1 MRQLPAPGEE
11 WGWRSYPPP
20 QAAGRVWAPG
30 RAAGVGGRGGGLHDE
45 FSSELRELGSWA
57 LLGELGVCGG
67 KRWYPGSDRG
77 PPGKGTPREEHQ
89 ESGEKPSSGSGAGE
103 EVKQPRGVR
112 EGTRRGESPGEESRA
127 SKSAFLTGQRGGE
140 TPTGRGRRG
149 LLAWSPVQPGGCVWH
164 N

>member
-1 MRQLPAPGEE
+1 MSSVLSSVNLARGLYLGNLGFVGAD
-11 WGWRSYPPP
+11 
-20 QAAGRVWAPG
+20 AGILGATGDCR
-30 RAAGVGGRGGGLHDE
+30 GRGPH
-45 FSSELRELGSWA
+45 
-57 LLGELGVCGG
+57 G
-67 KRWYPGSDRG
+67 KS
-77 PPGKGTPREEHQ
+77 HQ

-149 LLAWSPVQPGGCVWH
+149 LLAWSPVQPRGCVWH
-164 N
+164 S